1 VVANFNLHCGLA
13 EVDVAAVA
21 QFKAH
26 HVLHDP
32 VKPLP
37 VPRRNVS
44 TSEAIREVAE
54 DRRTAPLRLDFRTIQ
69 ICPKDRLILA
79 LAGWKMRQTD

>member
-1 VVANFNLHCGLA
+1 
-13 EVDVAAVA
+13 
-21 QFKAH
+21 
-26 HVLHDP
+26 
-32 VKPLP
+32 